1 MAFINL
7 KIWSCSTHYNRY
19 VIMTIIILV
28 SARSLSAV
36 TSSLMAKPKICE
48 VYFNISENITS
59 KAR

>member
-1 MAFINL
+1 
-7 KIWSCSTHYNRY
+7 
-19 VIMTIIILV
+19 MTIIILV